1 MSKRR
6 ALLAFVMVLLFAAV
20 AFPVRA
26 VEGEPLD
33 ALIAALAPEPANE
46 ALSAIEDPG
55 RKLLALRSYIR
66 AGSKLAER
74 WSWTDAEIKAF
85 EGSPQQQ
92 ALLDAVA
99 AVSAH
104 FAEANPGHAIYANTK
119 VRSLDVQIRNWNSN
133 ESVGAAAAEI
143 LDAWRQAFGADAA
156 AYPSLPPEKVRAWLS
171 GFTSTKRAGL
181 AAPGLTEHGQALAI
195 DFQVMKD
202 GAIIAGAD
210 MKLIETVWRAQG
222 WDVKLK
228 ESMTAAGPAF
238 SGPLVSPDEPWHYR
252 YDPKALAAG
261 AKAGGD

>member
-1 MSKRR
+1 MVCYRSVAAFLMLLLSLAGSPTR
-6 ALLAFVMVLLFAAV
+6 AAEVDPLAEFVAK
-20 AFPVRA
+20 
-26 VEGEPLD
+26 
-33 ALIAALAPEPANE
+33 LAPPPANE

-55 RKLLALRSYIR
+55 RKLLALRSYVR
-66 AGSKLAER
+66 AGSRLAER

-85 EGSPQQQ
+85 EGSAEQQ
-92 ALLDAVA
+92 ALLNAVA
-99 AVSAH
+99 AVAAH
-104 FAEANPGHAIYANTK
+104 FTDANPGHAIYANTK

-133 ESVGAAAAEI
+133 ESVGIAGAEI
-143 LDAWRQAFGADAA
+143 LEAWRQAFGTDASAYA
-156 AYPSLPPEKVRAWLS
+156 ALPPDKIRAWLS
-171 GFTSTKRAGL
+171 GFTSSKRAGL

-210 MKLIETVWRAQG
+210 TKIIETVWRAQG

-252 YDPKALAAG
+252 YDPKASRDG
-261 AKAGGD
+261 AGGD

>member
-1 MSKRR
+1 MANCR
-6 ALLAFVMVLLFAAV
+6 ALLALFSVLFVAGSVLAKAAE
-20 AFPVRA
+20 
-26 VEGEPLD
+26 EGPLD
-33 ALIAALAPEPANE
+33 ALIASLAPPPANE

-85 EGSPQQQ
+85 EGSPGQQ
-92 ALLDAVA
+92 ALLGAVA

-104 FAEANPGHAIYANTK
+104 FAEANPGYAIYANTK

-133 ESVGAAAAEI
+133 ESVGVAGTEI
-143 LDAWRQAFGADAA
+143 LDAWRQAYGTDEA
-156 AYPSLPPEKVRAWLS
+156 AYASLTPDKVRAWLS
-171 GFTSTKRAGL
+171 GFTSSKRAGL

-195 DFQVMKD
+195 DFQVMQD

-210 MKLIETVWRAQG
+210 TKIIETVWRADG

-228 ESMTAAGPAF
+228 ESMAAAGPAF
-238 SGPLVSPDEPWHYR
+238 SGPLASPDEPWHYR

-261 AKAGGD
+261 AKTGGD

>member
-1 MSKRR
+1 MVCFRSTAAFLTILLSLAGSPTR
-6 ALLAFVMVLLFAAV
+6 AAD
-20 AFPVRA
+20 
-26 VEGEPLD
+26 EGPLSG
-33 ALIAALAPEPANE
+33 LVAALAPPPANE

-55 RKLLALRSYIR
+55 RKLLALRSYVR
-66 AGSKLAER
+66 AGSRLAER

-85 EGSPQQQ
+85 EGSPQQK

-99 AVSAH
+99 AVAAH
-104 FAEANPGHAIYANTK
+104 FAEANPGYAIYANTK

-133 ESVGAAAAEI
+133 ESVGIAGAEI
-143 LDAWRQAFGADAA
+143 LEAWQQSFGTDAS
-156 AYPSLPPEKVRAWLS
+156 AYASVAPDKARAWLS
-171 GFTSTKRAGL
+171 GFTSSKRAGL

-210 MKLIETVWRAQG
+210 TKIIEAVWRAQG

-252 YDPKALAAG
+252 YDPNALPAG
-261 AKAGGD
+261 AGGD